1 MPQCASSRLSD
12 DQRHVSHMMSKMAR
26 DGLVRKQRRVLEI
39 LDYEA
44 LYEEAQF
51 DETYIQFDLRHL
63 FEGHDAAQAPS

>member
-1 MPQCASSRLSD
+1 
-12 DQRHVSHMMSKMAR
+12 MMSKMAR